1 MHSQLLVRSMSTG
14 NSASAVPCS
23 SSRRRHLK
31 NDSFLC
37 ACLSFQVLYT
47 NHTYGA
53 VQICVDAVVSR
64 ANADALSV
72 DISLPVKSEQ
82 EIIDL
87 YVKVCERN
95 KSIKVSKKC

>member
-1 MHSQLLVRSMSTG
+1 M
-14 NSASAVPCS
+14 
-23 SSRRRHLK
+23 
-31 NDSFLC
+31 
-37 ACLSFQVLYT
+37 
-47 NHTYGA
+47 
-53 VQICVDAVVSR
+53 SR

-95 KSIKVSKKC
+95 KSMKVSKVFSKIPKRHTFQNIRNTRSD